1 MSTNNAEAID
11 YVLHSAQERDVKF
24 IRLWFT
30 DILGTLKGFAVT
42 IDELEHVLHRGATFD
57 GSAIDAFARSTE
69 ADMVAVPDPSTWQI
83 LPWRPRENAVARMF
97 CDIQTPDGV
106 VAETDSRNVLRRI
119 MRRAADKG
127 FTYYV
132 GPELEYFYLEEPN
145 WEGRNGVP
153 HVVKP
158 VGRGGYF
165 DQTSADSGADLR
177 RETVIALEEMGIP
190 VQHSHHEVSEG
201 QHEIDLRHTNALAM
215 ADAVITFRLTVKEV
229 AAARG
234 AYATF
239 MPKPSNDLHGSGMH
253 TSVSLFEGEHNAFYD
268 EGDARHLSD
277 LGKHFLA
284 GLLRHGAEITAVTN
298 QWVNSYKR
306 LVPGFEAPVYSAWTE
321 SGWADLVRVP
331 AFRPGREDSVR
342 IEYRA
347 PDSACNP
354 YLAFSVILAAG
365 LAGIEHEYPL
375 PEPFAGNLADLI
387 DEELAEVGVARLP
400 GNLSEAVQL
409 AEQSELVRD
418 VLGDRVFES
427 FLRNKKIEWRD
438 YEATVTDYEV
448 GRYLR
453 DL

>member
-1 MSTNNAEAID
+1 MSTNNVEAID

-69 ADMVAVPDPSTWQI
+69 ADMVAMPDPSTWQI

-97 CDIQTPDGV
+97 CDIQTPDGAP
-106 VAETDSRNVLRRI
+106 AETDSRNVLRRV

-132 GPELEYFYLEEPN
+132 GPELEYFYLKEPN
-145 WEGRNGVP
+145 GAPNTVQ
-153 HVVKP
+153 P

-165 DQTSADSGADLR
+165 DQTSADPGADLR

-253 TSVSLFEGEHNAFYD
+253 TSVSLFEGERNAFYD

-284 GLLRHGAEITAVTN
+284 GLLRHGTEITAVTN

-347 PDSACNP
+347 PDTACNP

-365 LAGIEHEYPL
+365 LAGVEHEYPL
-375 PEPFAGNLADLI
+375 PEPIAGNLADMN
-387 DEELAEVGVARLP
+387 DEELAEAGAARLP

-409 AEQSELVRD
+409 AEKSELVRD

-427 FLRNKKIEWRD
+427 FLKNKKIEWQE

>member
-1 MSTNNAEAID
+1 
-11 YVLHSAQERDVKF
+11 
-24 IRLWFT
+24 
-30 DILGTLKGFAVT
+30 
-42 IDELEHVLHRGATFD
+42 VLHRGATFD

-69 ADMVAVPDPSTWQI
+69 ADMVAMPDPSTWQI
-83 LPWRPRENAVARMF
+83 LPWRPQKNAVARMF
-97 CDIQTPDGV
+97 CDIQTPEGAP
-106 VAETDSRNVLRRI
+106 AEMDSRDVLRRI
-119 MRRAADKG
+119 MRRAADMG

-132 GPELEYFYLEEPN
+132 GPELEYFYVEEPN
-145 WEGRNGVP
+145 WEEPNGAPDGVR
-153 HVVKP
+153 P

-215 ADAVITFRLTVKEV
+215 ADSVITFRLTVKEV

-239 MPKPSNDLHGSGMH
+239 MPKPSNGLHGSGMH
-253 TSVSLFEGEHNAFYD
+253 TSVSLFKGERNAFYD

-277 LGKHFLA
+277 LGKYFLA
-284 GLLRHGAEITAVTN
+284 GLLRHGSEITAVTN

-321 SGWADLVRVP
+321 SGWADLVRLP

-347 PDSACNP
+347 PDTACNP

-365 LAGIEHEYPL
+365 LAGVEREYPL
-375 PEPFAGNLADLI
+375 HEPIAGNLADMS
-387 DEELAEVGVARLP
+387 DEELVEAGAARLP

-409 AEQSELVRD
+409 AENSELVRN
-418 VLGDRVFES
+418 VLGNRVFES
-427 FLRNKKIEWRD
+427 FLKNKKIEWQE

>member
-69 ADMVAVPDPSTWQI
+69 ADMVAMPDPSTWQI

-97 CDIQTPDGV
+97 CDIQTPDGEA
-106 VAETDSRNVLRRI
+106 AETDSRNVLRRI

-145 WEGRNGVP
+145 GEVPNGVP
-153 HVVKP
+153 NVVKP

-201 QHEIDLRHTNALAM
+201 QQHGVLVHLQELFGARVLNLNVATHAAEIEQVPSERRAEAPHPRRRADQIADVLCGPANAAEEGELRVEIGGGD
-215 ADAVITFRLTVKEV
+215 ADAFCLGCQP
-229 AAARG
+229 ALRG
-234 AYATF
+234 ADVRPLPDKVAWN
-239 MPKPSNDLHGSGMH
+239 PDDDLFGGH
-253 TSVSLFEGEHNAFYD
+253 
-268 EGDARHLSD
+268 RD
-277 LGKHFLA
+277 LPF
-284 GLLRHGAEITAVTN
+284 GAELFV
-298 QWVNSYKR
+298 
-306 LVPGFEAPVYSAWTE
+306 
-321 SGWADLVRVP
+321 
-331 AFRPGREDSVR
+331 
-342 IEYRA
+342 
-347 PDSACNP
+347 
-354 YLAFSVILAAG
+354 
-365 LAGIEHEYPL
+365 
-375 PEPFAGNLADLI
+375 
-387 DEELAEVGVARLP
+387 
-400 GNLSEAVQL
+400 
-409 AEQSELVRD
+409 
-418 VLGDRVFES
+418 
-427 FLRNKKIEWRD
+427 
-438 YEATVTDYEV
+438 
-448 GRYLR
+448 
-453 DL
+453 

>member
-1 MSTNNAEAID
+1 MSTNNIEAIE

-69 ADMVAVPDPSTWQI
+69 ADMVAMPDPSTWQI
-83 LPWRPRENAVARMF
+83 LPWRPSENAVARMF
-97 CDIQTPDGV
+97 CEVQTPDGMP
-106 VAETDSRNVLRRI
+106 AESDTRNVLQRI

-132 GPELEYFYLEEPN
+132 GPELEYFYLKEPN
-145 WEGRNGVP
+145 GTPN
-153 HVVKP
+153 VVQP
-158 VGRGGYF
+158 IERGGYF

-201 QHEIDLRHTNALAM
+201 QHEIDLRHTNALTM
-215 ADAVITFRLTVKEV
+215 ADSVITFRLTVKEV

-239 MPKPSNDLHGSGMH
+239 MPRPSNDMHGSGMH
-253 TSVSLFEGEHNAFYD
+253 TSVSLFEGEKNAFYD

-277 LGKHFLA
+277 TGKHFLA
-284 GLLRHGAEITAVTN
+284 GLLRHGAEITAITN

-306 LVPGFEAPVYSAWTE
+306 LVPGFEAPVFAAWSE

-347 PDSACNP
+347 PDTACNP

-365 LAGIEHEYPL
+365 LKGIENEYPL
-375 PEPFAGNLADLI
+375 SEPISGNPGDMS
-387 DEELAEVGVARLP
+387 DEELAEAGIRRLP

-409 AEQSELVRD
+409 AEGSDLVRE
-418 VLGDRVFES
+418 VLGKRVFES
-427 FLRNKKIEWRD
+427 FLKNKKIEWQ
-438 YEATVTDYEV
+438 EWESTVTDYEV
-448 GRYLR
+448 IRYLR
-453 DL
+453 YL